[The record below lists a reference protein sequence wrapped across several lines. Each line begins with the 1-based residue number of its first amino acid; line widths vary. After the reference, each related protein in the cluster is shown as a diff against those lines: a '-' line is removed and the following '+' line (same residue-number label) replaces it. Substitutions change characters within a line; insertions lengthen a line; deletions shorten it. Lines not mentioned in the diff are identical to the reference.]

1 MKTMTRHTLRKGLAL
16 SIVATLVVV
25 DATPIGASAPTDSTT
40 TTVADTTTTTAA
52 PGDTTTTTTPAD
64 GTTPTTIPGLT
75 NTELAPLL
83 PEGAKV
89 DNIDQPPS
97 NEGEVKTELP
107 AGSAGNAKTGVD
119 LISSAQLV
127 GPALPNQIY
136 MGMTY
141 ITNIGSDYAGQKSP
155 ITFTMSNLP
164 ATVTFSSAAPAI
176 TDESAVGSIGWVCS
190 GLKCTYTEKTA
201 DGTKNALLPPG
212 SNASADLQFQIGP
225 DAAFPLPPDSLVTDV
240 ADKTKAGDIEGAK
253 ELLAEWA
260 HILFKADT
268 ADDIDR
274 KNDEAIVQL
283 LGPDPDAGA
292 SVGSAAGVYGARS
305 ALSRACQRL
314 GADRR
319 LGRLPVPVWRST
331 HSRGALFG

>member
-127 GPALPNQIY
+127 GPALP
-136 MGMTY
+136 
-141 ITNIGSDYAGQKSP
+141 
-155 ITFTMSNLP
+155 
-164 ATVTFSSAAPAI
+164 
-176 TDESAVGSIGWVCS
+176 
-190 GLKCTYTEKTA
+190 
-201 DGTKNALLPPG
+201 
-212 SNASADLQFQIGP
+212 
-225 DAAFPLPPDSLVTDV
+225 
-240 ADKTKAGDIEGAK
+240 
-253 ELLAEWA
+253 
-260 HILFKADT
+260 
-268 ADDIDR
+268 DR
-274 KNDEAIVQL
+274 K
-283 LGPDPDAGA
+283 
-292 SVGSAAGVYGARS
+292 SVV
-305 ALSRACQRL
+305 
-314 GADRR
+314 
-319 LGRLPVPVWRST
+319 
-331 HSRGALFG
+331 